1 MQGTCLIKL
10 ARLAVL
16 MVALSTLSCARNKT
30 VIVLLPGA
38 DGKTGQIVVSNKGG
52 SRLLDKPGQATSIES
67 ADISP
72 SVPFKMEDSQVKETF
87 GEVVSAL
94 PPAPVHFTL
103 YFKNAST
110 ELTPESLRLLAR
122 ILPTVV
128 SRRSTDISIVGH
140 TDRVGRRSAN
150 FALAADRAYR
160 VREILLARGLD
171 PKSIEVASHGEDNP
185 LVKTADEVPEPR
197 NRRVEVIVR

>member
-1 MQGTCLIKL
+1 MQSTRLIKV

-16 MVALSTLSCARNKT
+16 MVALSAFSCARGKT

-38 DGKTGQIVVSNKGG
+38 DGKTGQIVVTNKGG
-52 SRLLDKPGQATSIES
+52 SQLLDKPGQATAIES

-72 SVPFKMEDSQVKETF
+72 SAPFKMDDSQVKETF
-87 GEVVSAL
+87 GEAVSAL
-94 PPAPVHFTL
+94 PPAPIHFTL
-103 YFKNAST
+103 YFRNASA
-110 ELTPESLRLLAR
+110 ELTPGSLKQLAR

-140 TDRVGRRSAN
+140 TDRVGTRSSN
-150 FALAADRAYR
+150 FALAADRAYKIR
-160 VREILLARGLD
+160 DILLARGLD
-171 PKSIEVASHGEDNP
+171 PKSIEVASHGEGNP
-185 LVKTADEVPEPR
+185 LIATADEVPEPR